1 VASGDA
7 DAAAVAMRNIVSE
20 ADEAMQRAAE

>member
-7 DAAAVAMRNIVSE
+7 DAAAAAMLDIVSE
-20 ADEAMQRAAE
+20 ADDAMQQAAG